1 MFHKT
6 SFQKAIVPTGIFSKK
21 ALFQWDCVSARTPF
35 RETVSQ
41 ELLSEELFQQELF
54 SKEPCLQRNSFS
66 RNCSTKS
73 PVSGRLFQTIYS
85 MCRNQTISPNI
96 VPRNC
101 FQGLFFLFS
110 KYPCQETVS
119 KACFYYCL
127 NHISKPYLQ
136 TSFQETVSKACFFYS
151 LNIHVKTRSS
161 FQETVSKA
169 CFCYSTLTQPIISKH
184 PFDGSKRAL
193 FSRSVIPFRHSV
205 PSFRSVIPSLPHFT
219 IPSLRFCL
227 HGIMM
232 ERLYHSYKESFP
244 QTSKVS
250 KVSKE
255 SFHQKIV
262 SGNKPFWQRI
272 IPSKFPNINIT
283 NSIPSKNS
291 IWE

>member
-1 MFHKT
+1 MSRHDHH
-6 SFQKAIVPTGIFSKK
+6 SKK
-21 ALFQWDCVSARTPF
+21 LFPRPVFVIQ
-35 RETVSQ
+35 
-41 ELLSEELFQQELF
+41 LLLNPSYQ
-54 SKEPCLQRNSFS
+54 
-66 RNCSTKS
+66 STH
-73 PVSGRLFQTIYS
+73 LT
-85 MCRNQTISPNI
+85 
-96 VPRNC
+96 VPR
-101 FQGLFFLFS
+101 GLCS
-110 KYPCQETVS
+110 VVP
-119 KACFYYCL
+119 
-127 NHISKPYLQ
+127 
-136 TSFQETVSKACFFYS
+136 SF
-151 LNIHVKTRSS
+151 
-161 FQETVSKA
+161 
-169 CFCYSTLTQPIISKH
+169 
-184 PFDGSKRAL
+184 
-193 FSRSVIPFRHSV
+193 RSVIPFRHSV